1 MSPFFLSLL
10 KSENLW
16 PVYNLEDGRMADEEA
31 VGLSLTQTRY
41 LVQRLVYARGGGAGV
56 LLGEEGVG

>member
-16 PVYNLEDGRMADEEA
+16 PIYNLEKTDGWQTEA
-31 VGLSLTQTRY
+31 VGLSLTQAVTWCRE
-41 LVQRLVYARGGGAGV
+41 LVYARGGGAGV